1 VLIAPAELIGTG
13 LAARKPVLS
22 PNRRVVGLYERLL
35 EEQVEEEQRQ
45 DGQMPTMRG
54 LASQVLVKRLVN
66 DPRDRLKYAA
76 DLSMMHRLMTRG
88 PCNVGE
94 GMKVENLK
102 AKYRKEYGEL
112 RVERRGQQ
120 ELL

>member
-13 LAARKPVLS
+13 PAARKPVLS

-35 EEQVEEEQRQ
+35 GEQVEEEQRQ

-94 GMKVENLK
+94 GMKVEN
-102 AKYRKEYGEL
+102 
-112 RVERRGQQ
+112 
-120 ELL
+120 